1 MLFLRYFCEQKKWQI
16 RVNFLPKDREN
27 VGIYRKVNY
36 QEKSVSYLF
45 YWNYGRITG
54 IENSPKLNPAFG
66 TSIMFTVYALNSLN
80 NKFIY
85 VGMTEN
91 LNDRLVRHNKGYV
104 HSTKLFA
111 PFELIYTEKCGSG
124 QQAREREK
132 FLKSLVENKVHGIV
146 R

>member
-1 MLFLRYFCEQKKWQI
+1 MIREESRKLFDL
-16 RVNFLPKDREN
+16 L
-27 VGIYRKVNY
+27 
-36 QEKSVSYLF
+36 
-45 YWNYGRITG
+45 
-54 IENSPKLNPAFG
+54 KLQAF
-66 TSIMFTVYALNSLN
+66 IVYALNSLN

-91 LNDRLVRHNKGYV
+91 LNDRIVRHNKGYV

-132 FLKSLVENKVHGIV
+132 FLKSLGKD
-146 R
+146 